1 MPYNGT
7 RDRVIVSFNV
17 SVHAAAGS
25 DQLHGY
31 AHV

>member
-1 MPYNGT
+1 
-7 RDRVIVSFNV
+7 VIVSFNV
-17 SVHAAAGS
+17 SVHATGGS

>member
-1 MPYNGT
+1 
-7 RDRVIVSFNV
+7 VIVSFNV
-17 SVHAAAGS
+17 SVHAAGGS